1 MKVGQTSPHLVLF
14 NAAFP
19 GAIFIDTHGWKVF
32 DFPSDCVVRKS
43 LKRKKKN
50 SSLFSV
56 SARESWAATFLLRVC
71 SQITQEAAFFF
82 SLQAKTTSAGQGA
95 SKCGP
100 TLIHFDKIWKKFR
113 VQYAHGYG
121 ENETNNLMLIQ
132 SDSENQPFTHH
143 RRFCLNFATPLQQWR
158 LKYKLKLRIFI

>member
-1 MKVGQTSPHLVLF
+1 MLPFQVQFSLIHTAERCSTSLRTALSGK
-14 NAAFP
+14 A
-19 GAIFIDTHGWKVF
+19 WKE
-32 DFPSDCVVRKS
+32 
-43 LKRKKKN
+43 KKKTAACSVWARGN
-50 SSLFSV
+50 HSNVSPACLLTNNARSSPL
-56 SARESWAATFLLRVC
+56 
-71 SQITQEAAFFF
+71 FF